1 MPRPNSSSAY
11 HAAKGLLD
19 AGFRGTYGQLGAR
32 IGVHP
37 RAAGSLVR
45 KYGREHPRWD
55 PWNVVAARTGRPGIS
70 G

>member
-1 MPRPNSSSAY
+1 MPSPNVSPVY
-11 HAAKGLLD
+11 LAAKGLLD

-37 RAAGSLVR
+37 RAVGSLVR
-45 KYGREHPRWD
+45 KYSRENPRWD
-55 PWNVVAARTGRPGIS
+55 PWKVVAARTGRPGIC